1 MRRVP
6 VQLAAAG
13 LVATLVACGGAVT
26 PAVASSGPQAPSVAS
41 ETCAPSSGTSATGG
55 EFSPECFGV
64 RLLGAVSGDGRGN
77 ALVSPLGVR
86 VVLTMAA
93 QGARAPVRHAIGEML
108 AGGEART
115 GDRDTDPLQAY
126 RLAALL
132 TAADED
138 DGVTLRAANG
148 VFADLRLDVYPAFSA
163 VLEDRFGAPTQRL
176 DFADADA
183 VERINAWAAQATGGV
198 IPRLLSALEPDDVL
212 VLANAVHFKGEWSQ
226 PFDPA
231 RTAPLPFHP
240 ASGEAVEV
248 PTMQADDLP
257 ARYRDGDDF
266 QALRLPYGEGA
277 FALTVVLPRAG
288 LEPAESLERLAADPS
303 WLGGAG
309 FRRAR
314 GSLTLPRL
322 TLESEASLLP
332 VLRGLGLEAA
342 LEDELAFAGIAAPA
356 PLLSR
361 VVQATRLVLDEEGT
375 EAAAATAAVMTTRS
389 AVLDEDGFEMRVD
402 RPFALAVR
410 HRGTGALLF
419 AAWVAHPGS
428 KE

>member
-1 MRRVP
+1 M
-6 VQLAAAG
+6 
-13 LVATLVACGGAVT
+13 
-26 PAVASSGPQAPSVAS
+26 
-41 ETCAPSSGTSATGG
+41 
-55 EFSPECFGV
+55 
-64 RLLGAVSGDGRGN
+64 
-77 ALVSPLGVR
+77 
-86 VVLTMAA
+86 
-93 QGARAPVRHAIGEML
+93 
-108 AGGEART
+108 
-115 GDRDTDPLQAY
+115 
-126 RLAALL
+126 L

-148 VFADLRLDVYPAFSA
+148 AFADLRLDVYPSFSA

-176 DFADADA
+176 DFAGADA
-183 VERINAWAAQATGGV
+183 VERINAWAAQATDGV
-198 IPRLLSALEPDDVL
+198 VPRLLSALEPDDAL

-231 RTAPLPFHP
+231 RTAPLPFHL

-257 ARYRDGDDF
+257 ARYRDDQDF
-266 QALRLPYGEGA
+266 QAVRLAYGEGA

-428 KE
+428 KG

>member
-1 MRRVP
+1 M
-6 VQLAAAG
+6 QLAAAG
-13 LVATLVACGGAVT
+13 LAVALVACGGAVA
-26 PAVASSGPQAPSVAS
+26 PAVTSSGPKAPFVAP
-41 ETCAPSSGTSATGG
+41 ETCAPSLGTSASGG
-55 EFSPECFGV
+55 EYSPECFGV
-64 RLLGAVSGDGRGN
+64 RLLGVVSGDGHGN
-77 ALVSPLGVR
+77 ALVSPLGVG

-93 QGARAPVRHAIGEML
+93 QGATAPVRGAIGEML
-108 AGGEART
+108 AGEDAHTAGSGTNPE
-115 GDRDTDPLQAY
+115 PAY
-126 RLAALL
+126 RLAAVL
-132 TAADED
+132 AAAGED

-148 VFADLRLDVYPAFSA
+148 AFADLRLDVYPAFSA
-163 VLEDRFGAPTQRL
+163 VLEDRFGAPMQRL
-176 DFADADA
+176 DFAEADA
-183 VERINAWAAQATGGV
+183 VKRINAWAAQATDGMV
-198 IPRLLSALEPDDVL
+198 PRLLSALEPDDAL
-212 VLANAVHFKGEWSQ
+212 VLTNAVHFKGEWSQ

-231 RTAPLPFHP
+231 RTAPRPFQP
-240 ASGEAVEV
+240 VSGEAVEV
-248 PTMQADDLP
+248 TTMQADDLP

-266 QALRLPYGEGA
+266 QAVRLPYGEGA

-288 LEPAESLERLAADPS
+288 LEPAEALGRLAADPS

-332 VLRGLGLEAA
+332 VLRALGLGAA

-389 AVLDEDGFEMRVD
+389 AVLDEDVFEMRVD

-410 HRGTGALLF
+410 HLETGALLF
-419 AAWVAHPGS
+419 AAWVADPDSG
-428 KE
+428 

>member
-1 MRRVP
+1 MERSP
-6 VQLAAAG
+6 I
-13 LVATLVACGGAVT
+13 
-26 PAVASSGPQAPSVAS
+26 SVS
-41 ETCAPSSGTSATGG
+41 MS
-55 EFSPECFGV
+55 
-64 RLLGAVSGDGRGN
+64 
-77 ALVSPLGVR
+77 
-86 VVLTMAA
+86 
-93 QGARAPVRHAIGEML
+93 I
-108 AGGEART
+108 
-115 GDRDTDPLQAY
+115 
-126 RLAALL
+126 
-132 TAADED
+132 
-138 DGVTLRAANG
+138 
-148 VFADLRLDVYPAFSA
+148 PAFSA

-183 VERINAWAAQATGGV
+183 IERINAWAAQATGGV
-198 IPRLLSALEPDDVL
+198 IPRLLSALSPTTRWCWPTRCTSRG
-212 VLANAVHFKGEWSQ
+212 NGRR

-231 RTAPLPFHP
+231 RTAPASLPP
-240 ASGEAVEV
+240 CLGEAVEV
-248 PTMQADDLP
+248 TTMQADDLP

-266 QALRLPYGEGA
+266 QAVRLPYGEGA

-288 LEPAESLERLAADPS
+288 LEPAESLGRLAADPS

-428 KE
+428 KG